1 MEKRKAKSGLTE
13 LLLAGIIFI
22 GVGIVFLPIGIL
34 VTAQN
39 IEGNPIVFKA
49 VFCGMGAL
57 LLIVG
62 VICLSLEIS
71 NRVRYNRMI
80 NSNQF
85 IMAEITEIT
94 MNYAL
99 RVNGQHPYIV
109 IGRYRD
115 MYGNIHIFRSR
126 NLNFDPTPLLTD
138 QMVRVYVEGE
148 NFKHYYMDID
158 SVLPEVM
165 PKVIRH

>member
-1 MEKRKAKSGLTE
+1 MEKRKAKSGLTV
-13 LLLAGIIFI
+13 LLLAGIIYTGI
-22 GVGIVFLPIGIL
+22 GVLFLLIGSL
-34 VTAQN
+34 VGAQN
-39 IEGNPIVFKA
+39 IEGNPIIFKA

-62 VICLSLEIS
+62 VICLSLEIG

-85 IMAEITEIT
+85 IMAEISEIT

-99 RVNGQHPYIV
+99 RVNSRHPYIV

-115 MYGNIHIFRSR
+115 MYGNIHTFRSR
-126 NLNFDPTPLLTD
+126 NLNFDPAPLLRD
-138 QMVRVYVEGE
+138 QMVRIYVEGE
-148 NFKHYYMDID
+148 NFRHYYMDID

>member
-1 MEKRKAKSGLTE
+1 MEKRKAKSGLTV
-13 LLLAGIIFI
+13 LLLAGIIYTCI
-22 GVGIVFLPIGIL
+22 GVLFLLIGSL
-34 VTAQN
+34 VGAQN
-39 IEGNPIVFKA
+39 IEGNPIIFKA

-62 VICLSLEIS
+62 VICLSLEIG

-85 IMAEITEIT
+85 IMAEISEIT

-99 RVNGQHPYIV
+99 RVNSRHPYIV

-115 MYGNIHIFRSR
+115 MYGNIHTFRSR
-126 NLNFDPTPLLTD
+126 NLNFDPAPLLRD
-138 QMVRVYVEGE
+138 QMVRIYVEGE
-148 NFKHYYMDID
+148 NFRHYYMDIE

-165 PKVIRH
+165 PKVIRQ